1 MVDCS
6 ATGTIERFDATFMRA
21 PDRICFGTAE
31 LVQNLIGKNVKQLN
45 RRDINRCAGGGEGC
59 AHLLDISRDT
69 LAELAKSLNAIDGL
83 CR

>member
-1 MVDCS
+1 MVDCG
-6 ATGTIERFDATFMRA
+6 ATGIIERFDATFLRA

-31 LVQNLIGKNVKQLN
+31 LVQDLIGKNVKQLS